1 MSLLLCH
8 IANSVGTST
17 EDIATMSLHYIL
29 QNSQVAKETLL
40 DFIGTQLGI
49 EFEQE
54 LHFEIQ
60 SCGENKER
68 PDMSLRSSKNDEI
81 LLFEMK
87 FWAGLTDNQ
96 PNAYIERLKKNNGKG
111 LIFVCPKSRV
121 ISLSDEV
128 ATLAGYE
135 GQKGRLIQ
143 KNDFPPILIMSWEEL
158 IDLLDVRLQSEP
170 FYNDLL
176 QLKGLTGEMNNQDFR
191 PFSSFDLSSDM
202 ATRII
207 DYYRI
212 VDKVADSLI
221 IHNICNSKGLQA
233 TPQKDGYCRY
243 LKAENSEMG
252 IGLLYSCNFW
262 QKGLDGSTSPFW
274 ITFQGID
281 CENKSWCNYPNE
293 LRCKLEALG
302 KSFMVYRYKNKEILA
317 APLYALRNTNEYETV
332 ENLVKQAKDIIELL

>member
-8 IANSVGTST
+8 IANSIGTSA

-29 QNSQVAKETLL
+29 QNSPVAKEALL
-40 DFIGTQLGI
+40 NFIGTELAI
-49 EFEQE
+49 DFEQE

-68 PDMSLRSSKNDEI
+68 PDMSLRNQSNDEI

-96 PNAYIERLKKNNGKG
+96 PNAYIERLKKKNGKG
-111 LIFVCPKSRV
+111 LVFICPNSRL
-121 ISLSDEV
+121 ISLSKEV
-128 ATLAGYE
+128 AALAEYE
-135 GQKGRLIQ
+135 TQMGRLLQ
-143 KNDFPPILIMSWEEL
+143 KKDFPPILIMSWEEL
-158 IDLLDVRLQSEP
+158 IDLLEPRLQLEP

-191 PFSSFDLSSDM
+191 PFSLCDLSSDM

-212 VDKVADSLI
+212 VDKIADSLI
-221 IHNICNSKGLQA
+221 IHNFCNSKGLQA
-233 TPQKDGYCRY
+233 SPQKDGYCRY
-243 LKAENSEMG
+243 LKVESSATG
-252 IGLLYSCNFW
+252 IGISYSCNLW
-262 QKGLDGSTSPFW
+262 QKGLNGKTSPFW
-274 ITFQGID
+274 IAFQAVD
-281 CENKSWCNYPNE
+281 CDNNWCNYPAE
-293 LRCKLEALG
+293 LRCKLESSG
-302 KSFMVYRYKNKEILA
+302 KEFIVYRNRNKEVLA
-317 APLYALRNTNEYETV
+317 VPLYALRNTNEYETV

>member
-8 IANSVGTST
+8 IANSISTSA

-29 QNSQVAKETLL
+29 QNSPVAKEALL
-40 DFIGTQLGI
+40 NFIGTELAI
-49 EFEQE
+49 DFEQE

-68 PDMSLRSSKNDEI
+68 PDMSLRNQSNDEI

-96 PNAYIERLKKNNGKG
+96 PNAYIERLKKKNGKG
-111 LIFVCPKSRV
+111 LVFICPNSRL
-121 ISLSDEV
+121 ISLSKEV
-128 ATLAGYE
+128 AALAGYE
-135 GQKGRLIQ
+135 KQQGRLIQ
-143 KNDFPPILIMSWEEL
+143 KNDFPSILIMSWEEL
-158 IDLLDVRLQSEP
+158 IDLLETRLQSEP

-191 PFSSFDLSSDM
+191 PFSLCDLSSDM

-212 VDKVADSLI
+212 VDKIADSLI
-221 IHNICNSKGLQA
+221 IHNCCNSKGLQA
-233 TPQKDGYCRY
+233 SPQKDGYCRY
-243 LKAENSEMG
+243 LKVESSATG
-252 IGLLYSCNFW
+252 IGISYSCNLW
-262 QKGLDGSTSPFW
+262 QKGLNGKTSPFW
-274 ITFQGID
+274 IAFQAVD
-281 CENKSWCNYPNE
+281 CDNNWCNYPAE
-293 LRCKLEALG
+293 LRCKLESSG
-302 KSFMVYRYKNKEILA
+302 KEFIVYRNRNKEVLA
-317 APLYALRNTNEYETV
+317 VPLYALRNTNEYETV

>member
-8 IANSVGTST
+8 IANSIGTSA

-29 QNSQVAKETLL
+29 QNSPIAKEALL
-40 DFIGTQLGI
+40 NFIGTELAI
-49 EFEQE
+49 DFEQE

-68 PDMSLRSSKNDEI
+68 PDMSLRNQSNDEI

-96 PNAYIERLKKNNGKG
+96 PNAYIERLKKKNGKG
-111 LIFVCPKSRV
+111 LVFICPNSRL
-121 ISLSDEV
+121 ISLSKEV
-128 ATLAGYE
+128 AALAEYE
-135 GQKGRLIQ
+135 TQMGRLLQ
-143 KNDFPPILIMSWEEL
+143 KKDFPPILIMSWEEL
-158 IDLLDVRLQSEP
+158 IDLLEPRLQLEP

-191 PFSSFDLSSDM
+191 PFSLCDLSSDM

-212 VDKVADSLI
+212 VDKIADSLI
-221 IHNICNSKGLQA
+221 IHNFCNSKGLQA
-233 TPQKDGYCRY
+233 SPQKDGYCRY
-243 LKAENSEMG
+243 LKVESSATG
-252 IGLLYSCNFW
+252 IGISYSCNLW
-262 QKGLDGSTSPFW
+262 QKGLNGKTSPFW
-274 ITFQGID
+274 IAFQAVD
-281 CENKSWCNYPNE
+281 CDNNWCNYPVE
-293 LRCKLEALG
+293 LRCKLESSG
-302 KSFMVYRYKNKEILA
+302 KEFIVYRNRNKEVLA
-317 APLYALRNTNEYETV
+317 VPLYALRNTNEYETV

>member
-8 IANSVGTST
+8 IANSIGTSA

-29 QNSQVAKETLL
+29 QNSPVAKEALL
-40 DFIGTQLGI
+40 NFIGTELAI
-49 EFEQE
+49 DFEQE

-68 PDMSLRSSKNDEI
+68 PDMSLRNQSNDEI

-96 PNAYIERLKKNNGKG
+96 PNAYIERLKKKNGKG
-111 LIFVCPKSRV
+111 LVFICPNSRL
-121 ISLSDEV
+121 ISLSKEV
-128 ATLAGYE
+128 AALAEYE
-135 GQKGRLIQ
+135 TQMGRLLQ
-143 KNDFPPILIMSWEEL
+143 KKDFPPILIMSWEEL
-158 IDLLDVRLQSEP
+158 IDLLEPRLQLEP

-191 PFSSFDLSSDM
+191 PFSLCDLSSDM

-212 VDKVADSLI
+212 VDKIADSLI
-221 IHNICNSKGLQA
+221 IHNFCNSKGLQA
-233 TPQKDGYCRY
+233 SPQKDGYCRY
-243 LKAENSEMG
+243 LKVESSATG
-252 IGLLYSCNFW
+252 IGISYICNLW
-262 QKGLDGSTSPFW
+262 QKGLNGKTSPFW
-274 ITFQGID
+274 IAFQAVD
-281 CENKSWCNYPNE
+281 CDNNWCNYPAE
-293 LRCKLEALG
+293 LRCKLESSG
-302 KSFMVYRYKNKEILA
+302 KEFIVYRNRNKEVLA
-317 APLYALRNTNEYETV
+317 VPLYALRNTNEYETV

>member
-40 DFIGTQLGI
+40 DFIGTELGI

-68 PDMSLRSSKNDEI
+68 PDMSLKNITNDDI

-96 PNAYIERLKKNNGKG
+96 PNAYIDRLKKNNGKG
-111 LIFVCPKSRV
+111 LIFVCPNSRV

-128 ATLAGYE
+128 ATLANYE
-135 GQKGRLIQ
+135 RQQGRLLQ
-143 KNDFPPILIMSWEEL
+143 KKDFPPILIMSWEEL
-158 IDLLDVRLQSEP
+158 INSLETCLQSEP

-191 PFSSFDLSSDM
+191 PFSSFDLSFDM

-207 DYYRI
+207 DYYRVI
-212 VDKVADSLI
+212 DKVADCLI

-233 TPQKDGYCRY
+233 APQKDGYCRY
-243 LKAENSEMG
+243 LKNQNSETG
-252 IGLLYSCNFW
+252 IGLIYSCNLW
-262 QKGLDGSTSPFW
+262 QKGLKGKTSPFW
-274 ITFQGID
+274 ITFQEID
-281 CENKSWCNYPNE
+281 CENKSWGNYPNE
-293 LRCKLEALG
+293 LRYKLETKG
-302 KSFMVYRYKNKEILA
+302 ESFIVYRNKNKEILA
-317 APLYALRNTNEYETV
+317 VPLYALRNTNEYETV
-332 ENLVKQAKDIIELL
+332 ENLVQQAKDIIEKL